1 MLFCVKLFAG
11 MITSSVSIMAD
22 ALNNLS
28 DAASSVATLLGFH
41 LADRPP
47 DEEHPFGHGRYE
59 YVAGFVV
66 SLIIILMG
74 IELLKA
80 SFDKI
85 IHPQLMTFHLLSF
98 FIMLCSILVKLWLC
112 FLTKK

>member
-1 MLFCVKLFAG
+1 MIKLILKYFVKSDVIDSETRKKYGVISGYVGIFCNFMLFCVKLFAG

-47 DEEHPFGHGRYE
+47 DEEHPFGQDRKS
-59 YVAGFVV
+59 VV
-66 SLIIILMG
+66 
-74 IELLKA
+74 
-80 SFDKI
+80 
-85 IHPQLMTFHLLSF
+85 
-98 FIMLCSILVKLWLC
+98 
-112 FLTKK
+112 